1 MPVSCVSPYYP
12 HGTCSLPIQ
21 KKKARSSNHEKQR
34 ESLPW
39 LINPSSPPTWL
50 EGVREE
56 PVRSG
61 IGEVVALCSWDS
73 PLGNVARPL
82 HLTLSKVE
90 AMFRASQATLGHS
103 VFSNVIV
110 FFPSTL
116 HPPASS
122 FHRAAQSTSVFFSS
136 TPISPLQPFFSQTKY
151 VSYRMRRSLSNQYM
165 CFTINDKTS

>member
-21 KKKARSSNHEKQR
+21 KKKARSSSHEKQR

-82 HLTLSKVE
+82 HLTLSKGE

-110 FFPSTL
+110 FFPSAL
-116 HPPASS
+116 HPLSIGLLNLLL
-122 FHRAAQSTSVFFSS
+122 FFSLLLPS
-136 TPISPLQPFFSQTKY
+136 LPFN
-151 VSYRMRRSLSNQYM
+151 RSFPRQNM
-165 CFTINDKTS
+165 